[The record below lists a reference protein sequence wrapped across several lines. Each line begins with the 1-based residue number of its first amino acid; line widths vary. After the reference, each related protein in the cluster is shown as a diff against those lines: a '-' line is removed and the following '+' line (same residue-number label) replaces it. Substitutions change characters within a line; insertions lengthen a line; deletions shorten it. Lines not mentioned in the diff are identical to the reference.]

1 VQGADDV
8 PAEVTMANAERELYD
23 LEINL
28 FLEAIYQRYR
38 HDFRAYAR
46 PTLRR
51 RLQQALSSFGCESLS
66 QLQHQVLRDAASF
79 ARVLGYLTVQVS
91 DIFRDPPFWEAL
103 RTRVLPLLA
112 TYPSIKLWVA
122 GCGTG
127 EEVYSL
133 AILLDEAEL
142 LNRAII
148 YATDV
153 SPSALR
159 AAELGVYDGDRV
171 QDFSRNYARAGG
183 SRSLGD
189 YYTAAYEKLSFDPR
203 LRENV
208 VFSDHSLATDHVF
221 SEAHLITC
229 RNVLIYFDQTLRDR
243 ALGLFHASLV
253 RRGFLGLGSKE
264 NLRSSAHRE
273 LFGELDRENR
283 IYERR

>member
-1 VQGADDV
+1 MVATMTAAD
-8 PAEVTMANAERELYD
+8 PELELFD
-23 LEINL
+23 LEIGL

-51 RLQQALSSFGCESLS
+51 RLTQALASFECNSLS
-66 QLQHQVLRDAASF
+66 QLQHLVLRDAAAF
-79 ARVLGYLTVQVS
+79 TRVLGYLTVQVS
-91 DIFRDPPFWEAL
+91 DIFRDPPFYEAL
-103 RTRVLPLLA
+103 RARVLPVLA

-133 AILLDEAEL
+133 AILLDEAQL
-142 LNRAII
+142 LSRCII

-153 SPSALR
+153 SASALR
-159 AAELGVYDGDRV
+159 RAELGVYDVARA
-171 QDFSRNYARAGG
+171 QEFSRNYQRAGG
-183 SRSLGD
+183 NRSLSD
-189 YYTAAYEKLSFDPR
+189 YFTAAYDQIAFDRR

-221 SEAHLITC
+221 AEVQLVTC
-229 RNVLIYFDQTLRDR
+229 RNVLIYFDQALKER

-264 NLRSSAHRE
+264 NLRSSSQRDA
-273 LFGELDRENR
+273 FVELDRENR

>member
-1 VQGADDV
+1 MTDTD
-8 PAEVTMANAERELYD
+8 PERELFD
-23 LEINL
+23 LEISL

-51 RLQQALSSFGCESLS
+51 RLTQALTAFECQSLS
-66 QLQHQVLRDAASF
+66 QLQHMVLRDGTAFS
-79 ARVLGYLTVQVS
+79 RVLGYLTVQVS
-91 DIFRDPPFWEAL
+91 DIFRDPPFYQAL
-103 RTRVLPLLA
+103 RARVLPVLA

-133 AILLDEAEL
+133 AILLDEAKL
-142 LNRAII
+142 SGRCII

-153 SPSALR
+153 SATALR
-159 AAELGVYDGDRV
+159 RAELGVYDVARA
-171 QDFSRNYARAGG
+171 QDFSRNYQLAGG
-183 SRSLGD
+183 SRSLSD
-189 YYTAAYEKLSFDPR
+189 YFTAAYDKIAFDRR

-221 SEAHLITC
+221 AEVQLVTC
-229 RNVLIYFDQTLRDR
+229 RNVLIYFDQALRDR

-264 NLRSSAHRE
+264 NLRTSAQRE
-273 LFGELDRENR
+273 AFAEVDRENR

>member
-1 VQGADDV
+1 MKEPNSAPD
-8 PAEVTMANAERELYD
+8 RELFD
-23 LEINL
+23 LEIDL

-51 RLQQALSSFGCESLS
+51 RLTQALGTFGCESLS
-66 QLQHQVLRDAASF
+66 QLQHLVLRDLTLF
-79 ARVLGYLTVQVS
+79 GRVLGYLTVQVS
-91 DIFRDPPFWEAL
+91 DVFRDPPFYEAL
-103 RTRVLPLLA
+103 RTRVLPVLA

-133 AILLDEAEL
+133 AILLDEAQL
-142 LNRAII
+142 LRRAVI

-153 SPSALR
+153 SASALR
-159 AAELGVYDGDRV
+159 SAEQGVYDIARA
-171 QDFSRNYARAGG
+171 QDFSRNYQLSGG
-183 SRSLGD
+183 SRSLSD
-189 YYTAAYEKLSFDPR
+189 YFVAAYEKIAFDRR

-221 SEAHLITC
+221 AEVHLITC

-264 NLRSSAHRE
+264 NLRSSTHHE
-273 LFGELDRENR
+273 LFAEVDRTNR
-283 IYERR
+283 LFERK